1 MSTKKI
7 TQLTSLAQ
15 ADVANTS
22 DVLAIVDLGASETK
36 KVTPQALVGSAA
48 SDMVA
53 TWNNVL
59 AAFNGIKLNVTDTAS
74 DAASRLLSLQVG
86 GVDKA
91 YITKAGT
98 MNLAGALVVSSVSTF
113 TGAATAVSSIKSTS
127 DTAGVG
133 YGTGA
138 GGTVTQATSKSTG
151 VTLDKICGEIVMNNA
166 TLNRETAVS
175 FTLTN
180 SAIAAT
186 DVVVVNIKS
195 AATANAYN
203 IAVTAV
209 AAGSCRIQVHNLLG
223 GTDLSEALVL
233 SFAVIKAVA
242 A

>member
-1 MSTKKI
+1 MATKKI
-7 TQLTSLAQ
+7 TQLSSLAQ
-15 ADVANTS
+15 VDVAGGN
-22 DVLAIVDLGASETK
+22 DVLPIVDLSASETK
-36 KVTPQALVGSAA
+36 KITVYSLVGAGVDNMS
-48 SDMVA
+48 A

-59 AAFNGIKLNVTDTAS
+59 TDFNAIKFNATDTAS
-74 DAASRLLSLQVG
+74 GAGSRLLSLQVG

-98 MNLAGALVVSSVSTF
+98 LNIAGAAVISGVTTM
-113 TGAATAVSSIKSTS
+113 TGAATAVSSLKSTS

-133 YGTGA
+133 YGSGA
-138 GGTVTQATSKSTG
+138 GGAVTQATSKSTG
-151 VTLDKICGEIVMNNA
+151 VTLNKICGEITMNNA

-195 AATANAYN
+195 GATANAYN
-203 IAVTAV
+203 VGVTAV

-223 GTDLSEALVL
+223 GTDLSEAIVL

>member
-1 MSTKKI
+1 MATKKI

-15 ADVANTS
+15 VDVANTS

-36 KVTPQALVGSAA
+36 KVTPQALVGSGV

-53 TWNNVL
+53 TWNDVL
-59 AAFNGIKLNVTDTAS
+59 VSFNGIKLNITDTAS

-91 YITKAGT
+91 YITKSGT

-113 TGAATAVSSIKSTS
+113 TGAATGVSSIKSTS
-127 DTAGVG
+127 DTAGIG
-133 YGTGA
+133 YGAGA

-151 VTLDKICGEIVMNNA
+151 VTLNKICGEIVMNNA

-203 IAVTAV
+203 VAVTAV

>member
-1 MSTKKI
+1 MATKKI

-15 ADVANTS
+15 VDVANTS
-22 DVLAIVDLGASETK
+22 DVLPIVDLGASETK
-36 KVTPQALVGSAA
+36 KVTPQALVGSGV

-53 TWNNVL
+53 TWNAVL
-59 AAFNGIKLNVTDTAS
+59 TAFNGIKLNVTDTAS

-113 TGAATAVSSIKSTS
+113 TGAATGVSSIKSTS

-151 VTLDKICGEIVMNNA
+151 VTLNKICGEIVMNNA

>member
-1 MSTKKI
+1 MATKKI

-15 ADVANTS
+15 ADVAATA
-22 DVLAIVDLGASETK
+22 DVLPIVDLGASETK
-36 KVTPQALVGSAA
+36 KVTPAALVGGALPSIT
-48 SDMVA
+48 V

-59 AAFNGIKLNVTDTAS
+59 TDFDAFKIDVTDTAS
-74 DAASRLLSLQVG
+74 GAGSDLIDLQVG
-86 GVDKA
+86 SVSKFRV
-91 YITKAGT
+91 TKAGT
-98 MNLAGALVVSSVSTF
+98 ASLAGALTVSGVSTLTGAVTASSSVK
-113 TGAATAVSSIKSTS
+113 SISES
-127 DTAGVG
+127 GGVG

-138 GGTVTQATSKSTG
+138 GGTQTQSTSKSQG

-180 SAIAAT
+180 SRIAAT

-195 AATANAYN
+195 GATANAYN
-203 IAVTAV
+203 VAVTAV
-209 AAGSCRIQVHNLLG
+209 SAGSCRIQLHNLLS
-223 GTDLSEALVL
+223 GTDLSEAVVL

>member
-7 TQLTSLAQ
+7 TQLASLAQ
-15 ADVANTS
+15 I
-22 DVLAIVDLGASETK
+22 DVLTANDVLPIVDISASETK
-36 KVTPQALVGSAA
+36 KITAVALVGAGV
-48 SDMVA
+48 DNMTA
-53 TWNNVL
+53 TWNNV
-59 AAFNGIKLNVTDTAS
+59 ATAFNGIKLNVTDTAS
-74 DAASRLLSLQVG
+74 DATSRLLSLQVG

-98 MNLAGALVVSSVSTF
+98 MNIAGAMVISGVTTM
-113 TGAATAVSSIKSTS
+113 TGAATAVSSLKSTS

-133 YGTGA
+133 YGSGA
-138 GGTVTQATSKSTG
+138 GGTATQATSKSTG
-151 VTLDKICGEIVMNNA
+151 VTLNKICGEITMNNA

-195 AATANAYN
+195 GATANAYN
-203 IAVTAV
+203 VAVTAV
-209 AAGSCRIQVHNLLG
+209 AAGSCRIQLHNLLG
-223 GTDLSEALVL
+223 GTDLSEAVVL
-233 SFAVIKAVA
+233 NFAVIKAVA

>member
-15 ADVANTS
+15 GDVSGSN
-22 DVLAIVDLGASETK
+22 DVLAIVDLSATETK
-36 KVTPQALVGSAA
+36 KIAVYSLVGAGVDNMS
-48 SDMVA
+48 V
-53 TWNNVL
+53 TWNSVL
-59 AAFNGIKLNVTDTAS
+59 TAFNGIKLNVTDTAS

-98 MNLAGALVVSSVSTF
+98 MNLAGAMVVSGVTTL
-113 TGAATAVSSIKSTS
+113 TGAATAVSSVKSTS
-127 DTAGVG
+127 ATAGVG

-151 VTLDKICGEIVMNNA
+151 VTLDKICGEIVMDSA
-166 TLNRETAVS
+166 SLSHQTPVA

-186 DVVVVNIKS
+186 DVVAVSVKS
-195 AATANAYN
+195 GGTAGAYLVS
-203 IAVTAV
+203 AGAV
-209 AAGSCRIQVHNLLG
+209 AAGSCSITLFNCQTSG
-223 GTDLSEALVL
+223 SLSEAVVL

>member
-1 MSTKKI
+1 MATKKI

-15 ADVANTS
+15 VDVANAN

-53 TWNNVL
+53 TWNSVL
-59 AAFNGIKLNVTDTAS
+59 TAVNG
-74 DAASRLLSLQVG
+74 G

-91 YITKAGT
+91 FITKAGT
-98 MNLAGALVVSSVSTF
+98 MNIAGALVVSSVSTL
-113 TGAATAVSSIKSTS
+113 TGAVTAVSSVKSTS
-127 DTAGVG
+127 ATAGVG

-138 GGTVTQATSKSTG
+138 GGAVTQATSKSTG
-151 VTLDKICGEIVMNNA
+151 VTLDKVCGEITMNNA

-203 IAVTAV
+203 VAVTAV

-223 GTDLSEALVL
+223 GSDLSEALVL

>member
-15 ADVANTS
+15 VDISSGN
-22 DVLAIVDLGASETK
+22 DVLPIVDLSAGETK
-36 KVTPQALVGSAA
+36 KVTAVALIGAA
-48 SDMVA
+48 VDNMTA
-53 TWNNVL
+53 TWNNV
-59 AAFNGIKLNVTDTAS
+59 AAVFNGIKLNVTDTAS
-74 DAASRLLSLQVG
+74 DATSRLISLQVG

-98 MNLAGALVVSSVSTF
+98 LNIAGAAVISGVTTM
-113 TGAATAVSSIKSTS
+113 TGAATAVSSLKSTS
-127 DTAGVG
+127 ETGGVG
-133 YGTGA
+133 YGAGA
-138 GGTVTQATSKSTG
+138 GGAATQSTSKSTA
-151 VTLDKICGEIVMNNA
+151 VTLNKICGEITMNNA

-195 AATANAYN
+195 GATANAYN
-203 IAVTAV
+203 VGVTAV
-209 AAGSCRIQVHNLLG
+209 AAGSCRIQLHNLLG
-223 GTDLSEALVL
+223 GTDLSEAVVL
-233 SFAVIKAVA
+233 NFAVIKAVA